1 MRLTSRERVEGAIHL
16 LGDGEVLRADVQ
28 GPCTLDLRLGGE
40 IPRWRSTVARSCSNS
55 CSNTAD
61 FADVRECSPVSRS
74 LVALR
79 IRSLANGG
87 EHAAQDW
94 GSRGRR
100 LDLSPRPSAPPGH
113 ARHVESPPHRSL
125 GPPGLFGQFPQRP
138 AALVLGSY
146 ELDKPPSLSR
156 CLAHRRGAAELR
168 QHLKY
173 RPGWIRHD
181 AILRDTGRSPK
192 ALAFLRER
200 VRSIACA
207 SCPARNRSDQPRS
220 FDPVAT

>member
-79 IRSLANGG
+79 IRSLANGS

-100 LDLSPRPSAPPGH
+100 FKSCHPDGKQQVRG
-113 ARHVESPPHRSL
+113 R
-125 GPPGLFGQFPQRP
+125 FGQNPRRP
-138 AALVLGSY
+138 LCFRVAIGVATVHILTSPFAAESSQMAKRAPWLARWPCTSPATATG
-146 ELDKPPSLSR
+146 ECPSSSETVCSARRDDDRQMFGDRSPILSR
-156 CLAHRRGAAELR
+156 DRVE
-168 QHLKY
+168 K
-173 RPGWIRHD
+173 PG
-181 AILRDTGRSPK
+181 
-192 ALAFLRER
+192 E
-200 VRSIACA
+200 V
-207 SCPARNRSDQPRS
+207 
-220 FDPVAT
+220 